1 MPSKFVRKTAIKS
14 RILIFALFISLLTA
28 CAPAANSSTS
38 QNGIEIEQAQ
48 IVVAGSAMAT
58 SAAET
63 NASTTSMPGMNMN
76 NSSTPMAG
84 MNMGTSSLAG
94 YLVIKNTGST
104 DDQLM
109 SASADFAGMA
119 MLHKSVVDS
128 NNVATMQE
136 VQSIDIPA
144 GQTVTLQ
151 PGGFHIMFMNLKSI
165 PQVGTKVALT
175 LVFQKA
181 GTITVQAD
189 ATSE

>member
-1 MPSKFVRKTAIKS
+1 MKS
-14 RILIFALFISLLTA
+14 RILIFALIVSVLAA

-38 QNGIEIEQAQ
+38 QNGIQIEKAR

-58 SAAET
+58 SSAEMNT
-63 NASTTSMPGMNMN
+63 STSSMPGMSMN

-84 MNMGTSSLAG
+84 MDMGTSSLAG
-94 YLVIKNTGST
+94 YLIIKNTGSA
-104 DDQLM
+104 DDQLI
-109 SASADFAGMA
+109 SANADIAGMV
-119 MLHKSVVDS
+119 MLHKTVIS
-128 NNVATMQE
+128 NNIASMQE

-151 PGGFHIMFMNLKSI
+151 PGGFHIMFMNLKSM
-165 PQVGTKVALT
+165 PQLGTKVALT

>member
-1 MPSKFVRKTAIKS
+1 MKS
-14 RILIFALFISLLTA
+14 RMLIFTLIISVLAA

-38 QNGIEIEQAQ
+38 QNGIEIEQAR

-58 SAAET
+58 SAAEM
-63 NASTTSMPGMNMN
+63 NASATSMPGMNMN

-84 MNMGTSSLAG
+84 MDMGTSSLAG

-109 SASADFAGMA
+109 SASADFAGMV

-165 PQVGTKVALT
+165 PQVGTKVALI

-189 ATSE
+189 TTSE

>member
-1 MPSKFVRKTAIKS
+1 MKS
-14 RILIFALFISLLTA
+14 RILISALIILVLAA

-38 QNGIEIEQAQ
+38 QNGIQIEQAR
-48 IVVAGSAMAT
+48 IVVPG
-58 SAAET
+58 
-63 NASTTSMPGMNMN
+63 NA
-76 NSSTPMAG
+76 TPMSG

-94 YLVIKNTGST
+94 YLVIKNTGSA
-104 DDQLM
+104 DDQLI
-109 SASADFAGMA
+109 SASADFAGMV

-151 PGGFHIMFMNLKSI
+151 PGGFHIMFMNLKTT
-165 PQVGTKVALT
+165 PQVGTKITLT

-189 ATSE
+189 VTSE

>member
-1 MPSKFVRKTAIKS
+1 MKS
-14 RILIFALFISLLTA
+14 RTLIFALIISILAA
-28 CAPAANSSTS
+28 CAPAANSSPS
-38 QNGIEIEQAQ
+38 QNGIVIEQAR
-48 IVVAGSAMAT
+48 IVVAGSAMVT
-58 SAAET
+58 SAAEM
-63 NASTTSMPGMNMN
+63 NASATSMPGMNMN

-84 MNMGTSSLAG
+84 MDMGTSSLAG

-104 DDQLM
+104 DDQLI
-109 SASADFAGMA
+109 SASADFAGMV
-119 MLHKSVVDS
+119 MLHKTVIS
-128 NNVATMQE
+128 NNIASMQE

-189 ATSE
+189 STSE

>member
-1 MPSKFVRKTAIKS
+1 MKTHVFALSIIF
-14 RILIFALFISLLTA
+14 ILILSA

-38 QNGIEIEQAQ
+38 QNGIEIEQAR

-58 SAAET
+58 SAAEM
-63 NASTTSMPGMNMN
+63 NASATSMPGMNMN
-76 NSSTPMAG
+76 NSTPMTG

-104 DDQLM
+104 DDQLL
-109 SASADFAGMA
+109 SASADFAGMV

-128 NNVATMQE
+128 NNVATMQD
-136 VQSIDIPA
+136 VSSIDIPA

-181 GTITVQAD
+181 GTINVQAD

>member
-38 QNGIEIEQAQ
+38 QNGIEIEQAR

-58 SAAET
+58 SAAEM

-84 MNMGTSSLAG
+84 MDMGTSSLAG
-94 YLVIKNTGST
+94 YLIIKNTGST
-104 DDQLM
+104 DDQLI
-109 SASADFAGMA
+109 SASADFAGMV

-128 NNVATMQE
+128 NNVATMQQ

-151 PGGFHIMFMNLKSI
+151 PGGFHIMLMNLKTT
-165 PQVGTKVALT
+165 PQVGSKITLT

-181 GTITVQAD
+181 GTIRVQAD
-189 ATSE
+189 VTSE

>member
-1 MPSKFVRKTAIKS
+1 MKS
-14 RILIFALFISLLTA
+14 RTLIFALIVSVLAA

-38 QNGIEIEQAQ
+38 QNGIQIEKAR

-58 SAAET
+58 SSAEM

-76 NSSTPMAG
+76 NASTPMAG
-84 MNMGTSSLAG
+84 MDMGISSLAG
-94 YLVIKNTGST
+94 YLVIKNTGSA
-104 DDQLM
+104 DDQLL
-109 SASADFAGMA
+109 SASADFAGMV
-119 MLHKSVVDS
+119 MLHKTVIA
-128 NNVATMQE
+128 NNVASMQE

-165 PQVGTKVALT
+165 PQVGTKVPLT

-181 GTITVQAD
+181 GTVIIQAD
-189 ATSE
+189 VTGE

>member
-1 MPSKFVRKTAIKS
+1 MKS
-14 RILIFALFISLLTA
+14 RILVFALIVSVLAA

-38 QNGIEIEQAQ
+38 QNGIEIEQAR

-58 SAAET
+58 SAAEM

-84 MNMGTSSLAG
+84 MDMGTSSLAG

-104 DDQLM
+104 DDQLI
-109 SASADFAGMA
+109 SASADFAGMV
-119 MLHKSVVDS
+119 MLHKSAVDS

-165 PQVGTKVALT
+165 PQVGTKIALT